1 MKSLVG
7 YTGFVGSNIAPN
19 GEFDNLYNSKNIS
32 EAFGTKPDLLVYAGV
47 RAEMFLA
54 NNFPEKDFDQIKE
67 AFENIKKIEPK
78 QIVLISTISVYGEN
92 PCGDEDTII
101 NENQLTAYG
110 KNRLWLENKVSGN
123 FSNHLIVRLPAL
135 YGKNIKK
142 NFIFDYIYYTPSMLK
157 GEKYLELKK
166 MNPELED
173 YYKLQDNGFYKCR
186 KLKSFERKNLIELLK
201 SVNFSALNFT
211 DSRSKYQFYNLH
223 YLWGHIS
230 KALDIGI
237 KKLNIT
243 SEPVYIAEL
252 YEYLEG
258 KSFINELS
266 ETPFNQNLLS
276 KYSDAFNGKNGYLF
290 NKDFELDDI
299 KKFVIVQKKA
309 EGLL

>member
-7 YTGFVGSNIAPN
+7 YTGFVGSNLALS
-19 GEFDNLYNSKNIS
+19 GAFDNLYNSKNIS
-32 EAFGTKPDLLVYAGV
+32 EAFDTKPDLLVYAGI

-54 NNFPEKDFDQIKE
+54 NNFPEKDFAQIQE

-101 NENQLTAYG
+101 DENQLTAYG
-110 KNRLWLENKVSGN
+110 KNRLWLENKITEN

-142 NFIFDYIYYTPSMLK
+142 NFIFDYIYYIPSLLK
-157 GEKYLELKK
+157 ADKFVELQEKNTELGEF
-166 MNPELED
+166 
-173 YYKLQDNGFYKCR
+173 YKLQDNGFYKCQE
-186 KLKSFERKNLIELLK
+186 LKSSERKELINFFK

-211 DSRSKYQFYNLH
+211 DSRSKYQFYNLC
-223 YLWGHIS
+223 YLWKHIS
-230 KALDIGI
+230 KALDIKI

-243 SEPVYIAEL
+243 SEPVYISEL
-252 YEYLEG
+252 YEFLEG
-258 KSFINELS
+258 KSFVNELPK
-266 ETPFNQNLLS
+266 TPFNQNLLS
-276 KYSDAFNGKNGYLF
+276 KYSDSFNGNNGYLF
-290 NKDFELDDI
+290 NKNFEMEDI
-299 KKFVIVQKKA
+299 KKFVIDQKKA